1 MKLMTHRAGR
11 AFSLIEVMI
20 ALAIFFTASFIILA
34 IVSSGLRTARM
45 LRTTRPSASILA
57 AEDTLTN
64 ALVEG
69 VESGDFGNLYPDYN
83 WKKETYEKPDDT
95 NGLWQIDFAI
105 YKRGHGNIPESTLSI
120 WRYSPGSKSKRLG
133 VQP

>member
-1 MKLMTHRAGR
+1 MKINKAIR

-34 IVSSGLRTARM
+34 LVSSGLRTARM
-45 LRTTRPSASILA
+45 LRMTRPSCSLLA

-64 ALVEG
+64 SLVES
-69 VESGDFGNLYPDYN
+69 VDSGDFGNLYPDYN
-83 WKKETYEKPDDT
+83 WKKDTYEKPDDT
-95 NGLWQIDFAI
+95 NGLWQIDYAI
-105 YKRGHGNIPESTLSI
+105 YKRGHGSVPESTLSI

-133 VQP
+133 LQQP

>member
-1 MKLMTHRAGR
+1 MKLRIARAGR

-20 ALAIFFTASFIILA
+20 ALAIFFTASFVILA
-34 IVSSGLRTARM
+34 IVSTGLRTARM

-57 AEDTLTN
+57 SQDTLTN
-64 ALVEG
+64 ALEEG
-69 VESGDFGNLYPDYN
+69 FESGDFGNLYPDYN

-95 NGLWQIDFAI
+95 NGLWQIDYVI

-133 VQP
+133 LQP